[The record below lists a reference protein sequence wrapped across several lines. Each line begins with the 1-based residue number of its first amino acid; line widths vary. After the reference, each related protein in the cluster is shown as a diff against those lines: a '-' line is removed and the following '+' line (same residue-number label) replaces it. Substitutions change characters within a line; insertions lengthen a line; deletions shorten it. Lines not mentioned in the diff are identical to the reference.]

1 MQSPSFVVVASLTSV
16 ARASPPPH
24 PRRTRCAKAS
34 RPPGSTS
41 LPPCSARRSPSA
53 ASARTSSSKPSPA
66 RARRSRSPPSSSSA
80 STARSGTRR
89 LSSSRPRARWR
100 CSRTTSSRRSRIRSR
115 RRRCRSARA
124 SAASPSR
131 AIRAALVRG
140 AQLCVGT
147 PGRLRQLL
155 EEGSI
160 HPDGVRCV
168 VIDEADALMGGSFEA
183 DVLFIHG
190 VLPARKQTMAFRC
203 ESSVSPVTTPTHRFR
218 RFQHS
223 IASPF
228 N

>member
-1 MQSPSFVVVASLTSV
+1 MQRAAIPLGRLGADLVVQAKSGTGKTVAFAAILLERVDRALRHPQAVVVAPTREVALQSHDVVASL
-16 ARASPPPH
+16 AN
-24 PRRTRCAKAS
+24 
-34 RPPGSTS
+34 S
-41 LPPCSARRSPSA
+41 LA
-53 ASARTSSSKPSPA
+53 
-66 RARRSRSPPSSSSA
+66 PPSLSLRACLGGLPVA
-80 STARSGTRR
+80 SD
-89 LSSSRPRARWR
+89 
-100 CSRTTSSRRSRIRSR
+100 
-115 RRRCRSARA
+115 
-124 SAASPSR
+124 
-131 AIRAALVRG
+131 RAALVRG

-183 DVLFIHG
+183 YVLFIHG